1 MSYNID
7 FSLAASKQI
16 ETALCHRLEKI
27 RLSRNITQPQLATK
41 SGVSTRT
48 IRRLENG
55 EGISL
60 NTFIRILMALGLQNN
75 LQEILPDPAIQPINL
90 IKNKNND
97 RKRARPQHS
106 DKQNKQWTWGDE
118 KSEDEH

>member
-16 ETALCHRLEKI
+16 ETALCSRLEKI

-41 SGVSTRT
+41 AGVSTRT
-48 IRRLENG
+48 IRRMENG

-60 NTFIRILMALGLQNN
+60 NTFIRILTAMGLQND

-90 IKNKNND
+90 IKNKNDD
-97 RKRARPQHS
+97 RKRARPYNPA
-106 DKQNKQWTWGDE
+106 KQNKQWTWGDE